1 VVRRGLLTRKMLRDL
16 RRARAQTI
24 ALVGC
29 LALGTA
35 AFMAA
40 IGAYLDLGASEARTF
55 QELRFADA
63 WFQTSPMPRET
74 VDEIGARPGVAT
86 AVGRLVVDTGL
97 PIAGGDRVRARLI
110 GRTSVRQPLNDV
122 AVIDGTERA
131 GPGQVLVERQFAE
144 ARGIE
149 PGDRIAPLVDGVPLP
164 LTVAA
169 TVASPEYIQVTPD
182 RFELLPSPSSFAVL
196 FVDLDELQRASG
208 QVGLVNDVAIAL
220 DERPGAQRVVG
231 GIEADLR
238 RQGLLQDAVRR
249 RDQATYA
256 ALAQDL
262 AAFRSVAYTIP
273 SLILLAGVLS
283 VSILVGRLVRSQRPL
298 IGVMKAL
305 GYTDRTV
312 LRHYLTY
319 GLALGAAGSVLGVAA
334 GVALG
339 RVITRGYAEEIG
351 VPFTESHFHVLVAA
365 LAVLVTLAAVVAA
378 SLRPAWT
385 SARLA
390 PATATR
396 FDVAATTHVRRL
408 PLERVLRLPLALR
421 VSLRSITRAGGRAA
435 GTATGIAAALI
446 LVLMILGL
454 RDGLNLFLHHT
465 FGDLERWDVSVTFS
479 EPQPPAITGTVR
491 EIAGVVQASPFL
503 QLPAQVETPAGRA
516 DVLLTALD
524 PAQQLRRLRIGST
537 PTGDALAADTI
548 VLTNAVAEDLRVGRD
563 DQVRVRTPAGTYQLR
578 VGATSDEPLPARAYT
593 SLAAAAAVTGQGTVP
608 VNGLYLRVA
617 DGEVGA
623 VRTALYELPGA
634 QSVAVKDEQRR
645 DLESLLAIFTALIA
659 VMLAFAVA
667 MAFALVFN
675 AMTVNVLEREREYA
689 TMRAVGARPLL
700 IGRLLLAEATFL
712 WAAAVAPG
720 LLIGTWIAGK
730 LGEAVAAGLFDL
742 PVRISTTSYVSTTI
756 GVLAVVVAALVPPLR
771 RVGRLALDSSTKT
784 LT

>member
-1 VVRRGLLTRKMLRDL
+1 MLRDL
-16 RRARAQTI
+16 RRARAQTA

-40 IGAYLDLGASEARTF
+40 IGAYLDLGASETRTF
-55 QELRFADA
+55 EDLDFADA
-63 WFQTSPMPRET
+63 WFETSPTPSGL
-74 VDEIGARPGVAT
+74 VDEIGARPGVAA
-86 AVGRLVVDTGL
+86 AVGRLVLDTGL

-110 GRTSVRQPLNDV
+110 GRPPGPQLLNEV
-122 AVIDGTERA
+122 VVIDGAERS
-131 GPGQVLVERQFAE
+131 GPGQVLVERQFAA

-149 PGDRIAPLVDGVPLP
+149 PGDTIAPLVDGVPLP
-164 LTVAA
+164 LQVAA

-196 FVDLDELQRASG
+196 FVDLEELQRASG

-220 DERPGAQRVVG
+220 EAGPGAARAVDD
-231 GIEADLR
+231 IEAELR
-238 RQGLLQDAVRR
+238 RRELLQDLVRR
-249 RDQATYA
+249 EDQATYA

-273 SLILLAGVLS
+273 TLILLAGVVS

-305 GYTDRTV
+305 GYSDRTV
-312 LRHYLTY
+312 LRHYLSFALAV
-319 GLALGAAGSVLGVAA
+319 GIAGSALGVVAGA
-334 GVALG
+334 ALG
-339 RVITRGYAEEIG
+339 RVITRVYAEEIG
-351 VPFTESHFHVLVAA
+351 VPLTESHFHGDVAA
-365 LAVLVTLAAVVAA
+365 LAVAVTLAAVVAA
-378 SLRPAWT
+378 SLRPAWA

-408 PLERVLRLPLALR
+408 PLERLFRLPFALR
-421 VSLRSITRAGGRAA
+421 VSLRTITRARARAA
-435 GTATGIAAALI
+435 GTATGVVAALV

-454 RDGLNLFLHHT
+454 RDGLNLFVHHT
-465 FGDLERWDVSVTFS
+465 FGDLERWDVSVTFG
-479 EPQPPAITGTVR
+479 EPQPPAIADSAR
-491 EIAGVVQASPFL
+491 EIAGVRQASPFL
-503 QLPAQVETPAGRA
+503 QLPAQVEAPAGRA

-524 PAQQLRRLRIGST
+524 PAQQLRRLRIGTT
-537 PTGDALAADTI
+537 PAAEALAADTI
-548 VLTNAVAEDLRVGRD
+548 VLTDAVAEDLGVGPD
-563 DQVRVRTPAGTYQLR
+563 DEVRVWTPAGTYQLR
-578 VGATSDEPLPARAYT
+578 VGATSDEPLPARAYI
-593 SLAAAAAVTGQGTVP
+593 SLAAAAAVSGRGTVP
-608 VNGLYLRVA
+608 VNGLYLEVA
-617 DGEVGA
+617 GDQAGA
-623 VRTALYELPGA
+623 VRTALYELPGV

-645 DLESLLAIFTALIA
+645 DLEALLAIFTALIA

-675 AMTVNVLEREREYA
+675 AMTINVLEREREYA
-689 TMRAVGARPLL
+689 TMRAVGARPAL
-700 IGRLLLAEATFL
+700 IGRLLLTEASLL

-720 LLIGTWIAGK
+720 LVIGTWIAGK

-742 PVRISTTSYVSTTI
+742 PVRISMTSYLSTVI
-756 GVLAVVVAALVPPLR
+756 GVLVVIVAALAPPLR
-771 RVGRLALDSSTKT
+771 RVGRLDLDSSTKT